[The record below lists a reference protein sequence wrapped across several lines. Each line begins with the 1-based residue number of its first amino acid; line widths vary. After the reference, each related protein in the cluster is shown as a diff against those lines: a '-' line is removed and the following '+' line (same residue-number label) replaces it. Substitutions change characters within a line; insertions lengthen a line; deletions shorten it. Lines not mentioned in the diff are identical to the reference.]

1 MAEKNAYKEGL
12 KKAQQ
17 FSSVHK
23 AGGLSYFC
31 TNSDV
36 AEGEHIS
43 LLEHVMKGINSD
55 KKAQHFG
62 KLILACDDDTIVGM
76 IHVPHE
82 LVSQNRFSALDWVD
96 AILDKIQ
103 NRDALDIE
111 KNMSE
116 ANGRVILRVNQEKE
130 VFAFKVCSD
139 MMDKSSQVLRE
150 KNLLPKRGDDD
161 EEEDD
166 VDYAE
171 SLGIEW

>member
-31 TNSDV
+31 TISDV
-36 AEGEHIS
+36 AEGEHMS
-43 LLEHVMKGINSD
+43 LLEQVMKGINSD

-62 KLILACDDDTIVGM
+62 KLVLACDDNSIMAM

-82 LVSQNRFSALDWVD
+82 LVSQNHFSASDWVD
-96 AILDKIQ
+96 GIWDKIE

-111 KNMSE
+111 KDMSE
-116 ANGRVILRVNQEKE
+116 ENGRLTLRVNQERE
-130 VFAFKVCSD
+130 VFAFKVCSE
-139 MMDKSSQVLRE
+139 MMEKSSQVLRE
-150 KNLLPKRGDDD
+150 KNLLPERDDD
-161 EEEDD
+161 DDDDD
-166 VDYAE
+166 VDYAQ
-171 SLGIEW
+171 SIGIEW